1 MTLDRGQRR
10 LGSVGALAIDQLGHG
25 QTLELAG
32 QLTKLAAIDAVP
44 IASPGRGL
52 APPGRALAPP
62 PPGITPAGEAVA
74 TVRRGARD
82 VKRRRSPE
90 DPLDDAAVAAKES
103 LAKNLTWA
111 IRFEISDHEGR
122 LLYRWPEE
130 RHEKG

>member
-1 MTLDRGQRR
+1 MPREGTLVVEFFAAPSKSSAWPE
-10 LGSVGALAIDQLGHG
+10 SV
-25 QTLELAG
+25 
-32 QLTKLAAIDAVP
+32 
-44 IASPGRGL
+44 
-52 APPGRALAPP
+52 
-62 PPGITPAGEAVA
+62 VA
-74 TVRRGARD
+74 YT
-82 VKRRRSPE
+82 S

>member
-1 MTLDRGQRR
+1 MPREGTLVVEFFAAPSKS
-10 LGSVGALAIDQLGHG
+10 LAWPESV
-25 QTLELAG
+25 
-32 QLTKLAAIDAVP
+32 
-44 IASPGRGL
+44 
-52 APPGRALAPP
+52 
-62 PPGITPAGEAVA
+62 VA
-74 TVRRGARD
+74 YT
-82 VKRRRSPE
+82 S